1 MPHRIPRRPL
11 LAAALALPHLAR
23 AEAWPIRPVRI
34 VISWPPGGGADIP
47 MRLAAP
53 AMQQV
58 LGQPVVLE
66 NRAGASGSVGAGVV
80 AQAAPDGYTALADTA
95 AGAVN
100 NPLIPGLP
108 YDFATALLPISQ
120 MVKSPLICVVRPDH
134 PAKDLQGLLARLRTA
149 PGQIPY
155 ASSGTGTATHL
166 APAMLLRQAGV
177 TANHV
182 SYRGGAA
189 SVAGIL
195 AGDAEF
201 VFSTLPQAAPL
212 VIEGRLRGIAVSTK
226 ERLVNLPSVP
236 TVAEQGFPSF
246 DIYDWLG
253 FYAPRGT
260 PELAVNRLAEAA
272 AAGMRDPAAVKRLGE
287 IGMIPVGSG
296 PDEFGAFFAD
306 QRQRMGDL
314 IRAEGIRV
322 E

>member
-1 MPHRIPRRPL
+1 MPLRMSRRPL

-23 AEAWPIRPVRI
+23 AEAWPSRPVRV

-80 AQAAPDGYTALADTA
+80 AQAAPDGYTTLADTA

-100 NPLIPGLP
+100 NLLIPGLP
-108 YDFATALLPISQ
+108 YDFAAALLPVSQ

-134 PAKDLQGLLARLRTA
+134 PAKDLQGLLARMRAA

-155 ASSGTGTATHL
+155 ASSGTGTATQL

-212 VIEGRLRGIAVSTK
+212 VLDGRLRGIAVSTR
-226 ERLVNLPSVP
+226 ERLENLPAVP
-236 TVAEQGFPSF
+236 TVAEQGFPGF
-246 DIYDWLG
+246 DVYDWLG

-260 PELAVNRLAEAA
+260 PEIAVNRLAEAA
-272 AAGMRDPAAVKRLGE
+272 IAGMRDPVAVKRLGE
-287 IGMIPVGSG
+287 IGMIPVGSR

-314 IRAEGIRV
+314 IKAEGIRV